1 MLRRLRFCLRGRGDV
16 NDADELL
23 FERIGVAAED
33 SLADLDS
40 HGQEDQGAVGVDGS
54 GESVF
59 GDVLTIRAAADDK
72 DGETQQNTLATAT
85 IVNGS

>member
-1 MLRRLRFCLRGRGDV
+1 V

-23 FERIGVAAED
+23 FEGVGVAAED
-33 SLADLDS
+33 SLADFDA

-59 GDVLTIRAAADDK
+59 GDMLTIGAAADDK
-72 DGETQQNTLATAT
+72 DGETQQDSLATAA